1 MVGWAFGAAAL
12 ALVVALAATG
22 PQAAEGLAEPLDGRV
37 NEYAKC
43 DDANDPANIDDLIVV
58 NSTINADNSM
68 DVILRTHN
76 EESGGIG
83 GAAGI
88 VYFEVRGDQT
98 SVLRVYDFE
107 RIPQLG
113 GNNND
118 YKFRI
123 PDITE
128 ISNHPRSSA
137 DLQPGDVREDRYS
150 DKKAND
156 FTPVVWGISSVSQVS
171 FGAESGNV
179 KSITD
184 DRITDDDYITY
195 ETFKTDRI
203 PTVLNASG
211 GTYRDLVLPPS
222 HQNPG
227 KSDLTISPGSFVQ
240 FPPTP
245 CWSFK
250 ATAGHIF
257 GPKVVIIDKDMPD
270 EPFPHF
276 ARADNFGTER
286 VPDPGAV
293 CLDTIDGMFQAELIS
308 LEEVDKSRNFTA
320 TYQCTDSHGNSAIGV
335 RNVGPADPPRSDEDW
350 ELNPT
355 FGTAWSSNEPV
366 VEDGF
371 SFNGRV
377 FDVTD
382 NYHVDFERTTSVVG
396 EPNTVSVKAYA
407 EWPLETVKLSLGV
420 PGISRVTDA
429 EAEIVLDLAY
439 SYGEHLE
446 YEVTGIR
453 HAQGAD
459 LVDPAFTTA
468 SASSVMCNSSTHAV
482 CHEFTIRFRVQAP
495 LSSDVL
501 AISAMDTER
510 RATTTYINDGV
521 EFEGESLLE
530 PETVELHFK
539 RGNQHPVETVR
550 LVQDDH
556 RYNLWTDQDG
566 YAWMRNSYGSWF
578 QLTHAGFERFQDPKV
593 NVMTRI
599 HTDFETLVQH
609 ERERAAL
616 TFDAGAIASDGFEPD
631 APVPAEKVERHLLE
645 KLHIGDL
652 AKIQYLE
659 SAG

>member
-22 PQAAEGLAEPLDGRV
+22 PQAAEGLAGPLDGRV
-37 NEYAKC
+37 KDYAKC

-58 NSTINADNSM
+58 NSTINADDSM

-88 VYFEVRGDQT
+88 VYFEVRADQT

-257 GPKVVIIDKDMPD
+257 GPKVVIIDKDMPK

-286 VPDPGAV
+286 VP
-293 CLDTIDGMFQAELIS
+293 
-308 LEEVDKSRNFTA
+308 
-320 TYQCTDSHGNSAIGV
+320 
-335 RNVGPADPPRSDEDW
+335 
-350 ELNPT
+350 
-355 FGTAWSSNEPV
+355 
-366 VEDGF
+366 
-371 SFNGRV
+371 
-377 FDVTD
+377 
-382 NYHVDFERTTSVVG
+382 
-396 EPNTVSVKAYA
+396 
-407 EWPLETVKLSLGV
+407 
-420 PGISRVTDA
+420 
-429 EAEIVLDLAY
+429 
-439 SYGEHLE
+439 
-446 YEVTGIR
+446 
-453 HAQGAD
+453 
-459 LVDPAFTTA
+459 
-468 SASSVMCNSSTHAV
+468 
-482 CHEFTIRFRVQAP
+482 
-495 LSSDVL
+495 
-501 AISAMDTER
+501 
-510 RATTTYINDGV
+510 
-521 EFEGESLLE
+521 
-530 PETVELHFK
+530 
-539 RGNQHPVETVR
+539 
-550 LVQDDH
+550 
-556 RYNLWTDQDG
+556 
-566 YAWMRNSYGSWF
+566 
-578 QLTHAGFERFQDPKV
+578 
-593 NVMTRI
+593 
-599 HTDFETLVQH
+599 
-609 ERERAAL
+609 
-616 TFDAGAIASDGFEPD
+616 
-631 APVPAEKVERHLLE
+631 
-645 KLHIGDL
+645 
-652 AKIQYLE
+652 
-659 SAG
+659 